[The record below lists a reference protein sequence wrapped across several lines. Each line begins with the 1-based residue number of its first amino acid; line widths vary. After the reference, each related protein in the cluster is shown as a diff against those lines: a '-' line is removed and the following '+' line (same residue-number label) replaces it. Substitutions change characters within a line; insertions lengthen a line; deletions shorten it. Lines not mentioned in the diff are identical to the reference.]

1 MRKATA
7 SLAIVVTAAACF
19 SSQVA
24 DAKGPAAVTS
34 VPTVTGP
41 APSAVFGVIGTPP
54 VGSPPRGLPPNP
66 DDRFRVPPT
75 PNLTRATPPNP
86 EDRFRVPPD
95 PNRIDPNRRR
105 FFVVI
110 PVHPVAIV
118 PIRPVT
124 VTSIGRTNPHQPR
137 SVSSIGKTNPFQ
149 PRSVPSQ

>member
-1 MRKATA
+1 MRKAPA
-7 SLAIVVTAAACF
+7 ALAIVAMAAA
-19 SSQVA
+19 SVTSQA
-24 DAKGPAAVTS
+24 AYAKGPAAVTS

-75 PNLTRATPPNP
+75 PNRTRATPPNP

-95 PNRIDPNRRR
+95 PNRIDPNRR
-105 FFVVI
+105 FFVLV
-110 PVHPVAIV
+110 PVHPVVIV
-118 PIRPVT
+118 PVRPVT
-124 VTSIGRTNPHQPR
+124 VTSIGKTNPGQPR
-137 SVSSIGKTNPFQ
+137 SVPSIGRTNPFQ